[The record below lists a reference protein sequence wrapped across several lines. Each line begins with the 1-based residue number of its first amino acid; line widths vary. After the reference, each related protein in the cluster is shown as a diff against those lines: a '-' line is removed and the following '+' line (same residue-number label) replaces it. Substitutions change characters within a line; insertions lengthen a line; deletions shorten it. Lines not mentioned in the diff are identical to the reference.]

1 MKKREFIKSAALTCA
16 GLAAGYAS
24 GRFTK
29 SDMSKKGKK
38 IIAVN
43 GSPHADGNMA
53 FALHVMN
60 EIFEAEGVDFEIIN
74 IGQSNIRGCIACR
87 VCRNKKIDCVHVTS
101 EEKQWIDTMKTADAI
116 ILASPTF
123 FGGIAGT
130 MKSFLDKA
138 FCGSSNSFSHKI
150 GAAVVTTPRTGASM
164 TFEGLNQYFTISQMT
179 IASST
184 YWNNIRGFT
193 VDDLKQDAEGIR
205 ILQNLAKNIIKLL

>member
-1 MKKREFIKSAALTCA
+1 MNKK
-16 GLAAGYAS
+16 
-24 GRFTK
+24 
-29 SDMSKKGKK
+29 DKK
-38 IIAVN
+38 IVAIN
-43 GSPHADGNMA
+43 GSPHDSGNMA
-53 FALHVMN
+53 FALSIMS
-60 EIFEAEGVDFEIIN
+60 EIFDAENINFEIIN

-87 VCRNKKIDCVHVTS
+87 TCRNQKTDCIHTNS
-101 EEKQWIDTMKTADAI
+101 DEKQWIDTMKTADTI

-138 FCGSSNSFSHKI
+138 FYGSSKNFNHKI
-150 GAAVVTTPRTGASM
+150 GAAIVTTPRTGASM

-184 YWNNIRGFT
+184 YWNNIRGLT

-205 ILQNLAKNIIKLL
+205 TLQNLAKNIINLL